1 MEQRTSCYRR
11 YCRLSLGGILM
22 DVILKPVHVGDIL
35 YDEFMQPYHI
45 TAYRLAQMT
54 GLSQTQIGR
63 IIKGKRGIT
72 VDTAL
77 RFAQVFSTS
86 PEFWL
91 NIQNRYEI
99 DSMKAETKET
109 IKQIQPIKDIPL
121 NAATEQSLNF
131 GSCCIN
137 AQQRIRQ

>member
-1 MEQRTSCYRR
+1 
-11 YCRLSLGGILM
+11 M
-22 DVILKPVHVGDIL
+22 DVILKPVQVGDIL
-35 YDEFMQPYHI
+35 YEEFMQPYHI

-109 IKQIQPIKDIPL
+109 IKQIQPITHVF
-121 NAATEQSLNF
+121 A
-131 GSCCIN
+131 
-137 AQQRIRQ
+137 

>member
-1 MEQRTSCYRR
+1 
-11 YCRLSLGGILM
+11 M

-35 YDEFMQPYHI
+35 YEEFMQPYHI
-45 TAYRLAQMT
+45 TEYRLAQMT
-54 GLSQTQIGR
+54 GISQTQIGR

-99 DSMKAETKET
+99 DSMKAEIKET

-121 NAATEQSLNF
+121 NAATEQSMNF
-131 GSCCIN
+131 GRCGIGARN
-137 AQQRIRQ
+137 AHTLMGDVCR